1 MKSMDRDG
9 DKMKKIMIIAMMS
22 MLLSCAS
29 IHPGKYGKQIR
40 EDGSIAEKR
49 KAPTQ
54 AGLLIS
60 GDMEKAMSSDFYKF
74 MVFTVE
80 NKTGN
85 IAKVS
90 DVNVDFHN
98 EKFNREIKITSGQEL
113 SKWYDAT
120 MAEKRRKEQN
130 RSTGFTFAAIGGGL
144 LAAFTDNSWSN
155 VGVALLA
162 GGVASLTIDELYK
175 SKKELE
181 RGKVFPDAHLMSGEF
196 QVPAG
201 LYERKWLVFN
211 VIDKDNLPES
221 LEVSYMINGREERVF
236 VPIKW

>member
-1 MKSMDRDG
+1 
-9 DKMKKIMIIAMMS
+9 MKKIMIIAMMS

-113 SKWYDAT
+113 SRWYDAT

-130 RSTGFTFAAIGGGL
+130 RSTGFSFAAIGGGL

-201 LYERKWLVFN
+201 LYERKWVVFN
-211 VIDKDNLPES
+211 VMDKNNLPES

>member
-1 MKSMDRDG
+1 MKSMERDG
-9 DKMKKIMIIAMMS
+9 GKMKKIMIIAMMS

-201 LYERKWLVFN
+201 LYERKWVVFN